1 MRHLQEK
8 TARVLE
14 TAGFA
19 ISGQNGVPGKDVFVR
34 NVVEHVAGR
43 GNVVAFGIEFD
54 EVVGEKGVGEKGE
67 TEESS
72 VNNLAG

>member
-1 MRHLQEK
+1 MQEE
-8 TARVLE
+8 TARVLQI
-14 TAGFA
+14 AGFA